1 MLEVKCANYGCK
13 WNQKGKC
20 FLFRGVTQLECKYR
34 IVPQTA
40 KKNTKMKG
48 TK

>member
-1 MLEVKCANYGCK
+1 MREVKCATYGCK

-34 IVPQTA
+34 QDKTTKTN
-40 KKNTKMKG
+40 KKGK
-48 TK
+48 